1 VSGSFTSFLPAK
13 SILLP
18 YRGFVDIQFSQF
30 SQFNLGPSRVP
41 CSESYIV
48 LVATAQNLVDRALG
62 ICAPLVKRAPRT
74 LGI

>member
-1 VSGSFTSFLPAK
+1 MSGSFTSFFPAK

-18 YRGFVDIQFSQF
+18 HRGFVDIQFSR
-30 SQFNLGPSRVP
+30 FNLGPRRVT
-41 CSESYIV
+41 CSKSYTV
-48 LVATAQNLVDRALG
+48 LVATVQNFVDRALG